1 MSGFGGGG
9 FGSNPPQQQQQGFGG
24 GFGPAPPPVFG
35 GFGSSPPPPQQQQQ
49 QQQQQ
54 QGFGSSGGFGQAPP
68 AAAAVPFGSAPAAF
82 AAPASS
88 SFGGGGAAPP
98 PSGFGAPAFG
108 APAAFGSPSGGGFG
122 GGGFGQPPQQQQGFG
137 GGNSTATTGFGS
149 SSHGND
155 PFGGGPQQQH
165 QQQPSIHVPN
175 PFGAPASGAPAPAMS
190 FGMSSNVVTTTTSN
204 SMNRGLNANAN
215 SFQPSSSSNDG
226 GMSFGAPA
234 SFTANTNN
242 NNNPFGGG
250 GGQDSHGGGMTFGS
264 SNHHQ
269 SGTTMGGSSSPI
281 PAFGQSFHDPFGGGG
296 GNQHVPLQSIPEDT
310 MGDGSGAGPFGGGG
324 GGDGNLTW
332 QKPSSGGGGGSA
344 ALSSS
349 TEQED
354 KLAKLK
360 AKLEAK
366 KKKLLDKQ
374 KKQQQDVIDSSTNAQ
389 QQDLQPPPPALARQQ
404 RATKPQYP
412 KDNNNKERGGGHRR
426 NHSTSPLP
434 VNSTTSSMS
443 GSGMSSDNQSRA
455 ERNLQ
460 RFATNNTNS
469 STQAH
474 LPSELR
480 GMTEKPKQ
488 QRPQAAASSSSGGEP
503 TTTTRKA
510 VTSAVGGESNR
521 ETLANAKSL
530 VGTCEYFC
538 PDEELLRRERE
549 NDIQLLEIPDPG
561 GIHPPDWTL
570 RNTVVKR
577 FRRSAADYK
586 LDVPEWVRPPD
597 VLEAACAYL
606 EEWVMERD
614 RQGPDRR
621 FPQNGTPV
629 SMDAYQFIWDRTRM
643 IRKDFILQNFVG
655 TGGKC
660 DARAVRCH
668 ERIARWH
675 AMCEHQLSHIADFA
689 VMQSQ
694 QNIQELG
701 QAMKTL
707 NQYYDDSMGRAL
719 VEVPDDEGRETRRNP
734 GDFSH
739 GCQSDIVQGPNP
751 VDYDGSPLNNVAE
764 SAAGRLIGKNMVN
777 SPTRGTAEPVS
788 IYGSKKVGVTVIIF
802 NF

>member
-9 FGSNPPQQQQQGFGG
+9 FGSNPPPPQQPGFGG
-24 GFGPAPPPVFG
+24 GFGQSPPAPAAAAPFGG
-35 GFGSSPPPPQQQQQ
+35 GFGSPPLQQPQGFGGSGFGGAAVPFGSAPTTSFAAPSSFAGAPATGFGAPAFGTSTGFGSPPPGDGGGFGGDGFGQPPQQ

-54 QGFGSSGGFGQAPP
+54 QGFGGGNNNNTNT
-68 AAAAVPFGSAPAAF
+68 
-82 AAPASS
+82 
-88 SFGGGGAAPP
+88 
-98 PSGFGAPAFG
+98 GFGA
-108 APAAFGSPSGGGFG
+108 
-122 GGGFGQPPQQQQGFG
+122 
-137 GGNSTATTGFGS
+137 STN
-149 SSHGND
+149 ND
-155 PFGGGPQQQH
+155 PFGGGSQQQQ
-165 QQQPSIHVPN
+165 QQQPSIQVPN
-175 PFGAPASGAPAPAMS
+175 PFGAPSSGAPAPAMS
-190 FGMSSNVVTTTTSN
+190 FGMSSNVVTSGSNNTS
-204 SMNRGLNANAN
+204 GLNANAN
-215 SFQPSSSSNDG
+215 SFQPSNSSDGNNNSG

-234 SFTANTNN
+234 SFNA
-242 NNNPFGGG
+242 NPFGGG
-250 GGQDSHGGGMTFGS
+250 GGGQDSGGGGMTFGS
-264 SNHHQ
+264 SSSHRNQ
-269 SGTTMGGSSSPI
+269 DNMGSSSSPT
-281 PAFGQSFHDPFGGGG
+281 PAFGQTFHDPFGGGG
-296 GNQHVPLQSIPEDT
+296 NNNNNQQGPLQSIPEDA
-310 MGDGSGAGPFGGGG
+310 MGGGSGAGPFGGGV

-332 QKPSSGGGGGSA
+332 QKPHSDGGGA
-344 ALSSS
+344 ATEASPS

-374 KKQQQDVIDSSTNAQ
+374 KKQQQDVIGSSSSTAQ
-389 QQDLQPPPPALARQQ
+389 QQDPPLPPPALSRQP
-404 RATKPQYP
+404 RATKQYS
-412 KDNNNKERGGGHRR
+412 KDNERGGGHRR
-426 NHSTSPLP
+426 NRSTSPVP
-434 VNSTTSSMS
+434 VNNNTSSM
-443 GSGMSSDNQSRA
+443 GGGMSSDNQSRA

-460 RFATNNTNS
+460 RFATNNTNT

-480 GMTEKPKQ
+480 GMTEQPKS
-488 QRPQAAASSSSGGEP
+488 RPPAPVPSNNSGGEP
-503 TTTTRKA
+503 TRKA

-561 GIHPPDWTL
+561 GIHPAEWTL

-655 TGGKC
+655 TGGNC

-675 AMCEHQLSHIADFA
+675 AMCEHQLSHISDFA

-739 GCQSDIVQGPNP
+739 GCLSDIVKGPNP
-751 VDYDGSPLNNVAE
+751 VDYNGSTLNNVAE

-777 SPTRGTAEPVS
+777 SPSRGTAEPVS
-788 IYGSKKVGVTVIIF
+788 I
-802 NF
+802 